1 MVHDRMT
8 SMKKN
13 WPLFLLGLLIFL
25 PGCASQP
32 AKKAAVGQ
40 PEAAPQQRAIL
51 DVKVVEDEK
60 TAQVTV
66 SADQPL
72 TYTAVKHQFPLA
84 VVLYFPDTSLK
95 GVQETYTPGSP
106 LISTVQTSALERERP
121 SSRIEIR
128 LAADA
133 PYKVSLSGNDVI
145 VLFNKQ
151 PEERQSAQQAEPVQP
166 EGTETAQE
174 KPTPQEPTQPPV
186 AAGPTGQPSP
196 GPAPSPAQ
204 TVDKTKLIAQAV
216 LQRIDFQVL
225 ENGKSRITVE
235 TDRKVPWETQKSS
248 EKRLLLR
255 FREIRIPKF
264 QKRPLITTRFDS
276 AVDRVLPVQTE
287 QMGDTAVVTVELR
300 EAVSYRAHTE
310 GAEGNIYMVDFEPS
324 SVPPRAM
331 PEAEK
336 PAWIQAMKETES
348 AVTKPAAQQPE
359 RPVLTGNRKTY
370 RGEKISLDFQD
381 ADIHNIFRIL
391 HEVSGKNFVIGE
403 DVKGRVTLKLV
414 NVPWDQVLDLILHM
428 NKLGTVTEGNVVR
441 IATLATLESEQQA
454 LANRKKAEEAAK
466 ELEPL
471 VTEYVKLNYADAGS
485 LKAHLDETK
494 SPRGKVTVDASTN
507 MIIIQD
513 EEEALV
519 SSRALIKELDAANQE
534 IATRQVLIEARIVEA
549 DSSFTRDLGIQW
561 GGDMSRGTLGTSAGN
576 SNRLFGGQTY
586 TARTSTSTPN
596 YAVNLPPAS
605 FTSGLGFALGRI
617 AGTSINLDIR
627 LLAMENQG
635 KGRTISAPKVLTLDN
650 QAASIKQVTK
660 IPYQVIEDNTVSIKQ
675 EETGIELSVTPQI
688 TRDDRIRMKIFAE
701 KGAPDWSNT
710 VAGNPAIDTNTANT
724 ELFVNDG
731 QTIVIG
737 GILTTTDTVNEAHTP
752 VLNKIPVL
760 GWLFKQKQTV
770 RSKNE
775 LLIFIT
781 PKIIRLDEGLQTG
794 S

>member
-8 SMKKN
+8 NMRKN
-13 WPLFLLGLLIFL
+13 WPLFLLGLLILL

-32 AKKAAVGQ
+32 AKEPAVVQ
-40 PEAAPQQRAIL
+40 PETAPEQRAIL
-51 DVKVVEDEK
+51 DIKVAEDEQ

-66 SADQPL
+66 RADQPL
-72 TYTAVKHQFPLA
+72 SYTAVKHQSPLA

-128 LAADA
+128 LTADA

-145 VLFNKQ
+145 VLFSKQ
-151 PEERQSAQQAEPVQP
+151 SEQPQSAQQAEAVQP
-166 EGTETAQE
+166 EGAEAAQK
-174 KPTPQEPTQPPV
+174 KPAPQEPAQP
-186 AAGPTGQPSP
+186 ATATKPTGQPSQ
-196 GPAPSPAQ
+196 AASPAQ
-204 TVDKTKLIAQAV
+204 AVDGTKPSAQAV

-235 TDRKVPWETQKSS
+235 TDRKVSWETQKSS
-248 EKRLLLR
+248 EKRVLLR
-255 FREIRIPKF
+255 FSETRIPKF

-300 EAVSYRAHTE
+300 EAVSYQVHTG

-324 SVPPRAM
+324 SVPPRPM

-348 AVTKPAAQQPE
+348 AVTKQAAQQPE
-359 RPVLTGNRKTY
+359 KPILAGTGKTY
-370 RGEKISLDFQD
+370 RGERISLDFQD

-471 VTEYVKLNYADAGS
+471 VTEYVKLNYADAGA
-485 LKAHLDETK
+485 LKSHLDETK
-494 SPRGKVTVDASTN
+494 STRGKVTIDKSTN
-507 MIIIQD
+507 MVIIQD

-519 SSRALIKELDAANQE
+519 SARALIKELDAANQE

-561 GGDMSRGTLGTSAGN
+561 GGDMSRGTLGTSSGN

-617 AGTSINLDIR
+617 AGTSLNLDIR

-650 QAASIKQVTK
+650 QAATIKQVTK

-675 EETGIELSVTPQI
+675 EEAGIELSVTPQI

-710 VAGNPAIDTNTANT
+710 VAGNPAIDTNTADT

-737 GILTTTDTVNEAHTP
+737 GILTTTDTVNEAQTP
-752 VLNKIPVL
+752 FLNKIPVL

-770 RSKNE
+770 RSKDE